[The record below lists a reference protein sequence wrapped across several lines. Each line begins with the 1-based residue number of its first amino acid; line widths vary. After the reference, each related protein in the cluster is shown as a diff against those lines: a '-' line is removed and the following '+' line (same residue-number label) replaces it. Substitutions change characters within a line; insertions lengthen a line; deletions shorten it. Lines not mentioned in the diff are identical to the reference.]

1 MKKLKNYGARKL
13 SRKEMISID
22 GGTETYPGGCNYS
35 GGGSQ
40 CNEGGGSESSGGSGG
55 WGEWVNWIL
64 YPNGWH
70 P

>member
-40 CNEGGGSESSGGSGG
+40 CNEGGGSESSSTP
-55 WGEWVNWIL
+55 WYVIVNWIL
-64 YPNGWH
+64 YPGGLH